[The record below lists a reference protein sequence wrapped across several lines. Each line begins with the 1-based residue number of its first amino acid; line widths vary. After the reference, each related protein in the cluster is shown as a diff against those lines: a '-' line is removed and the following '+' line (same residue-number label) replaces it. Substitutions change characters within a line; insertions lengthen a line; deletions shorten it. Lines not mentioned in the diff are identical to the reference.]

1 MDTISNQFR
10 NNEGFKCIKGLLI
23 CASNFIPDPTKRIL
37 LQMQMNL
44 VGSKNLLT
52 IIVQIIRMI
61 VGRPLGMNTYIQ
73 RHVIGL

>member
-10 NNEGFKCIKGLLI
+10 NNEGLKCIKGGLLI

-37 LQMQMNL
+37 VQMQMNL

-61 VGRPLGMNTYIQ
+61 VGRPLGMNTYI
-73 RHVIGL
+73 